1 MKEKIKIL
9 CVPSDKY
16 GCGLHRSL
24 IPHLKLGELFK
35 NEFEITIYYDFN
47 WDNLDYINQFDIIH
61 YHKGDYDNMDSFYK
75 ALDFCKENNIV
86 TIMDIDDYWK
96 LPQEHPLFGIYKS
109 YNISSKLINNLTKSD
124 YITTTT
130 SLFAKEIKKYNKNI
144 KIYPNAI
151 DKNYINKLKNNI
163 NNTNKI
169 RVGFVMGSSHENDM
183 ELVRGMCSKLPSD
196 ILNKIQIVLCGF
208 DTRGTI
214 TEIFKNGETKSRN
227 ILPHESVWCRF
238 EENVTNNYQIVNEE
252 YKDFLQ
258 KYIPNTEYPN
268 VNNEGYR
275 RCWTKPV
282 DDYQY
287 MEHYNNLDILLVPLQ
302 STDFNE
308 KKSELKF
315 VEAGMMDVAV
325 IASNFGPYTIG
336 SENFFQ
342 KGGIINKNGNCVLID
357 NKKAHKDWAKTIEKL
372 IKNPEYVDLLKN
384 NMAKHVEENYNLEKI
399 TAERAEWYKKICK
412 RNGKEE

>member
-47 WDNLDYINQFDIIH
+47 WDNIDYINQFDIIH
-61 YHKGDYDNMDSFYK
+61 YHKGDYNNMDSFYK

-124 YITTTT
+124 YVTTTT

-144 KIYPNAI
+144 KVYPNAI

-357 NKKAHKDWAKTIEKL
+357 NKKAHKDWAKMIEKL
-372 IKNPEYVDLLKN
+372 VKNPEYIDLLKN